1 MRERF
6 RYEYGAE
13 PLHLIAV
20 AASLLLCGYAL
31 LRITEVPGGGR
42 ILIWLVAAALLHD
55 LVALPLY
62 SALFRLTHGAASRAI
77 PDRAAMLTALN
88 HVRVPAALSL
98 LFLVVYAPLIL
109 RFDPER
115 YEGTTG
121 LGVDGY
127 LGRWLLISAGMFLI
141 SGVVYAIRLR
151 RGAADEAGG
160 QPGDA
165 AASRAERRLRG
176 PARAGGV
183 LVLALSAAVTA
194 WVIAAVVVGLATNGL

>member
-1 MRERF
+1 M
-6 RYEYGAE
+6 
-13 PLHLIAV
+13 
-20 AASLLLCGYAL
+20 LLCGYAL

-42 ILIWLVAAALLHD
+42 ILIWLVTAALLHD

-77 PDRAAMLTALN
+77 PDRTAMLTALN
-88 HVRVPAALSL
+88 HVRVPTALSL

-109 RFDPER
+109 RLDPER

-141 SGVVYAIRLR
+141 SGITYAVRLR
-151 RGAADEAGG
+151 RGAARVRGA
-160 QPGDA
+160 QPAD
-165 AASRAERRLRG
+165 RAERRLRG
-176 PARAGGV
+176 PGRAGGV
-183 LVLALSAAVTA
+183 LVLALSIVVTA
-194 WVIAAVVVGLATNGL
+194 WVIAAVVIGLVTNGRPRAGRRLPARGRG